1 MHKIDELQS
10 SLEETSYD
18 QDHGEYMTHSQMQV
32 CAFDKVKEWYVSEK
46 VPKANP
52 NPKSNDALYFGKEEC
67 FFIEFKNGKIS
78 NEVNYEI
85 NKKIYDSLFLLF
97 DLKYRDK
104 KGKMVDS
111 ISYTRDLMTYILVY
125 NEENYLKFGP
135 TRQGIECEKRQR
147 GVSRSYY
154 RDELYKKMRGLAK
167 EEFILFGLDQFK
179 NYLFRNVYTYTEKE
193 FEQKFVKKQE
203 Q

>member
-52 NPKSNDALYFGKEEC
+52 NPKSNDALYFEKEEC

-135 TRQGIECEKRQR
+135 TRQEIEGEKRQR

-193 FEQKFVKKQE
+193 FEQKLVKKQE